1 MSDTSSIASGALEG
15 RNAVADRP
23 LFPLGLTPFEQF
35 MLLDDRVDYPMV
47 FVIAIRVSGELLRDE
62 FDAALQVAL
71 DRHPLLTCFVQRCA
85 GAGLCWVPSREHR
98 PQLDWADDNRP
109 LTCPTQEHIDLTR
122 EHGLRIWVRREQT
135 QARVSFQFHHAC
147 CDGLGAVQFIGDLL
161 AAYGQ
166 RTVTGEAEPPEL
178 AAILPDRLLA
188 RANFSAHDFEE
199 GRKSFASPWVIARR
213 LFKLLR
219 RSPVPLAAAG
229 DRRPLSVPD
238 LPFPAIITRV
248 LERSVVQQLKA
259 VAARKAVALN
269 DLYLLEMFQ
278 TIRQWNRDRRRAG
291 DHHWLRICMP
301 TSLRTP
307 RHDQMPAANVMSC
320 MFLTRRAADCD
331 QPDKLLADIH
341 RQTSAIVNDQQ
352 GRFLTTGL
360 KYLLKIPG
368 LLPWLLRWNGCF
380 TTVILANVGEVRRQ
394 FTAQFPLRQGRCV
407 AGNVVLESLEGAAHV
422 RPNTRMATS
431 LGTYAGNLYIN
442 LHCDP
447 RSFTR
452 QQAEEMAD
460 LFTER
465 LQRLIAIDENV
476 ARRTA

>member
-1 MSDTSSIASGALEG
+1 MSNVSTVADSALVG
-15 RNAVADRP
+15 GSAVAERP
-23 LFPLGLTPFEQF
+23 LFPLRLTPFEQF
-35 MLLDDRVDYPMV
+35 MLLDDRADYPMV
-47 FVIAIRVSGELLRDE
+47 FVIAIRVSGVLLREE
-62 FDAALQVAL
+62 FDAALQVGL
-71 DRHPLLTCFVQRCA
+71 DRHPLLTCFVHRVA
-85 GAGLCWVPSREHR
+85 GAGLCWVPSRAHR
-98 PQLDWADDNRP
+98 PQLDWAEDNRP
-109 LTCPTQEHIDLTR
+109 LTCPATEQIDLTR
-122 EHGLRIWVRREQT
+122 EHGLRIWVRREPT

-166 RTVTGEAEPPEL
+166 RTVSSGIEAPEL
-178 AAILPDRLLA
+178 KAILPDRLLE

-199 GRKSFASPWVIARR
+199 GRKPFASPWVIARR

-219 RSPVPLAAAG
+219 RSPVPLAAAD

-238 LPFPAIITRV
+238 LPFPAIVTRV

-259 VAARKAVALN
+259 IAARKAVALN

-278 TIRQWNRDRRRAG
+278 TIRKWNRDHRRAG

-320 MFLTRRAADCD
+320 MFLTRRASDCD
-331 QPDKLLADIH
+331 QPDRLLTDIH
-341 RQTSAIVNDQQ
+341 RQTSAIVNEQQ

-360 KYLLKIPG
+360 RYLLKIPG

-407 AGNVVLESLEGAAHV
+407 AGNVALESLEGAAHV
-422 RPNTRMATS
+422 RPNTRLATS

-460 LFTER
+460 LFTDR
-465 LQRLIAIDENV
+465 LQQLIAIDENAAQRV
-476 ARRTA
+476 A

>member
-1 MSDTSSIASGALEG
+1 MSDTRTIPNSALNG
-15 RNAVADRP
+15 GSTVAERT

-35 MLLDDRVDYPMV
+35 MLLDDRADYPMV
-47 FVIAIRVSGELLRDE
+47 FVIAIRVRGVLLRDE
-62 FDAALQVAL
+62 FDAALQIAR

-85 GAGLCWVPSREHR
+85 GAGQCWVPSREHP
-98 PQLDWADDNRP
+98 PQLDWADDIRP
-109 LTCPTQEHIDLTR
+109 LTCPAQEHIDLTR
-122 EHGLRIWVRREQT
+122 EHGLRIWVRREPT

-166 RTVTGEAEPPEL
+166 RTVANGAEAPEL
-178 AAILPDRLLA
+178 EAIRPDRLLA
-188 RANFSAHDFEE
+188 RANFSARDAEE
-199 GRKSFASPWVIARR
+199 GPKPFASPWVIARR
-213 LFKLLR
+213 LFKLLW

-238 LPFPAIITRV
+238 LPFPAIVTRM

-278 TIRQWNRDRRRAG
+278 TIRKWNRDRRRAG
-291 DHHWLRICMP
+291 DHHWLRICIP

-307 RHDQMPAANVMSC
+307 QHDQMSAANVMGC

-331 QPDKLLADIH
+331 RPDQLLADIH

-360 KYLLKIPG
+360 KYLLKVPG
-368 LLPWLLRWNGCF
+368 LLPWLLRWNSCF
-380 TTVILANVGEVRRQ
+380 TTVILANVGEIRRQ

-452 QQAEEMAD
+452 QQAEELAD

-465 LQRLIAIDENV
+465 LQQLIAIDENV